1 MSKVALLVTVEVTP
15 DDRPKLVELLSAHAD
30 RSMTLEPG
38 CLRFD
43 VVVSREAADKIY
55 IHEVYT
61 DDDAVAAHRSSDHM
75 ALNRERTAGLITTRT
90 GARRQRL
97 GALRPGALL

>member
-1 MSKVALLVTVEVTP
+1 MSKVALLVTIEVMSA
-15 DDRPKLVELLSAHAD
+15 DRPELVELLSAHAD

-43 VVVSREAADKIY
+43 VVVPRDDADKIY

-61 DDDAVAAHRSSDHM
+61 DDAAVAAHRASDHM
-75 ALNRERTAGLITTRT
+75 ALNRERTAGLIQSATITECSVEKT
-90 GARRQRL
+90 DL
-97 GALRPGALL
+97 